1 MKKITVPPV
10 CVLVVAVSWLGWFG
24 SEAGK
29 PISPAGGYLDCRL
42 AAAPADLGGAQ
53 VPQDDSISPAT
64 ATTGVATQAGLT
76 QPHVS
81 YPRVSLK
88 GEVGFDHL
96 VADTSSGEAMA
107 PQKSD
112 TAETGATRSR

>member
-1 MKKITVPPV
+1 MKKIMVPLV
-10 CVLVVAVSWLGWFG
+10 SVLVVAVSWLACFG

-53 VPQDDSISPAT
+53 VPHDDSISPAT

-76 QPHVS
+76 KPRAS
-81 YPRVSLK
+81 YSQVSLK

-112 TAETGATRSR
+112 TSDPGTTRRR